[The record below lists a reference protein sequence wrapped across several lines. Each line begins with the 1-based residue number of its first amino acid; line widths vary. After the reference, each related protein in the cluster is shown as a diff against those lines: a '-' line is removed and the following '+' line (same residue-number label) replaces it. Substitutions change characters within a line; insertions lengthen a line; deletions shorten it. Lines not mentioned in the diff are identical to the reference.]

1 MQTTRQRI
9 IDHLSSKR
17 LASAAELGGALRVT
31 PADVRHH
38 LGILLAEGIVQES
51 SQRRGG
57 GRGRP
62 TKLYTLSGLA
72 QRHNLN
78 GLSSALM
85 DEFISPL
92 AAEPRQ
98 AALQSVARQLSG
110 TSQPQPGHL
119 TRRLYAC
126 AQRLNELGYQAR
138 WEAHAAG
145 PHIVFEHCP
154 YAPILAEHPELCQL
168 DAHLLAALLDA
179 PVIQTA
185 RLSPDQ
191 RGGRH
196 CTFIANPVTVSRL
209 SEG

>member
-9 IDHLSSKR
+9 IDHLKGKH
-17 LASAAELGGALRVT
+17 LASAAEIGGALGVT

-38 LGILLAEGIVQES
+38 LGILLAEGAVQES

-62 TKLYTLSGLA
+62 TKLYTLSGLV
-72 QRHNLN
+72 QQHNLD
-78 GLSSALM
+78 GLSDALIA
-85 DEFISPL
+85 EFISPL
-92 AAEPRQ
+92 AEEQRQ
-98 AALQSVARQLSG
+98 AALQSVARRLSG

-126 AQRLNELGYQAR
+126 VQRLNEMGYQAR

-154 YAPILAEHPELCQL
+154 YALILAEHPELCQL
-168 DAHLLAALLDA
+168 DAHLLAALLAA
-179 PVIQTA
+179 PVAQTA
-185 RLSPDQ
+185 RLAPDQ

-196 CTFIANPVTVSRL
+196 CTFVASPATVSRL